1 MTNDRTP
8 IKFTSNTLGES
19 YCKYSHPSGLDI
31 YIFKKKMLS
40 SYAIF
45 GTKYGSVHNIFKPDS
60 SEDFISV
67 PDGIAHFLEHKLFAA
82 EDGSDAFE
90 RFSEYGAD
98 ANAYTSFNKTCY
110 LFSCTKN
117 FDSSLRELLTFVT
130 HPHFTDENVAS
141 EQGIIGEE
149 ISMYD
154 DSPYDRCF
162 YGMLEGL
169 YHHHSIRKNI
179 CGSRES
185 IAKITPSLLYS
196 CYDAFYRPSNM
207 VLVICGDVD
216 EENCLNIADECLGTL
231 PDTRIPVSA
240 KSCVENEPHSV
251 CKSYVEQHMQV
262 SKPIFKIGYKDTDI
276 PQESDMRQR
285 RDLCMAILN
294 DMIFSDSGTLYNTLM
309 DKEMISPNLSTDY
322 TVSEDFAFCSVSG
335 EADDPK
341 AVLKEITEFIEK
353 TKLQGLSEDDFL
365 RCKRVLYADAVRS
378 FDSTDLIANNLFE
391 FVCDGNELLSYTN
404 VIESI
409 TFEEISALF
418 QKSYSNESIT
428 LSAVLPIKNKQ

>member
-1 MTNDRTP
+1 MTNDLHP
-8 IKFTSNTLGES
+8 IKFTNSTLGES
-19 YCKYSHPSGLDI
+19 YNKYSHSSGLDI
-31 YIFKKKMLS
+31 YIFKKKMSS

-45 GTKYGSVHNIFKPDS
+45 GTKYGSVHNIFKPDGS
-60 SEDFISV
+60 DEFISV

-117 FDSSLRELLTFVT
+117 FEDALRELLTFVT

-169 YHHHSIRKNI
+169 FHYHSIRRNI

-185 IAKITPSLLYS
+185 ISKITPSLLYS
-196 CYDAFYRPSNM
+196 CYDAFYRLSNM

-216 EENCLNIADECLGTL
+216 TDICLGIADECLGNIR
-231 PDTRIPVSA
+231 DTRKPVTV
-240 KSCVENEPHSV
+240 KSCEKGEPVSV

-262 SKPIFKIGYKDTDI
+262 AKPIFKIGFKDTDI
-276 PQESDMRQR
+276 PTASAARHR
-285 RDLCMAILN
+285 KDLSMAILN
-294 DMIFSDSGTLYNTLM
+294 DMIFSDSGPLYNLLV
-309 DKEMISPNLSTDY
+309 DEDMISPNLSTDY
-322 TVSEDFAFCSVSG
+322 TVSEDFAFSSVSG

-341 AVLKEITEFIEK
+341 AVLSKVMDFIK
-353 TKLQGLSEDDFL
+353 QAKADGLSKDDFL
-365 RCKRVLYADAVRS
+365 RCKRVLYADAVRA

-391 FVCDGNELLSYTN
+391 FVCDGNELLSYTDI
-404 VIESI
+404 IESI
-409 TFEEISALF
+409 TFEEICELF
-418 QKSYSNESIT
+418 SKSYRNESIT
-428 LSAVLPIKNKQ
+428 LSVVLPIKSK

>member
-1 MTNDRTP
+1 MTNNLTP
-8 IKFTSNTLGES
+8 IRYTNNTLGECYS
-19 YCKYSHPSGLDI
+19 KYTHPSGLDI
-31 YIFKKKMLS
+31 YIFKKKMSS

-45 GTKYGSVHNIFKPDS
+45 GTKYGSVHNIFKPDGS
-60 SEDFISV
+60 DEFISV

-117 FDSSLRELLTFVT
+117 FEKSLRELLTFVT

-169 YHHHSIRKNI
+169 YHYHSIRRNI

-185 IAKITPSLLYS
+185 ISRITPSLLYS
-196 CYDAFYRPSNM
+196 CYDAFYRLSNM

-216 EENCLNIADECLGTL
+216 EKSCLDIADECLGNIT
-231 PDTRIPVSA
+231 DSRNPVTA
-240 KSCVENEPHSV
+240 KSCKKDEPSSV
-251 CKSYVEQHMQV
+251 CKNYVEQHMQV
-262 SKPIFKIGYKDTDI
+262 AKPIFKIGFKDTDI
-276 PQESDMRQR
+276 PGDPVARQR
-285 RDLCMAILN
+285 KDISMAILN
-294 DMIFSDSGTLYNTLM
+294 DMIFSDSGRLYNILV
-309 DKEMISPNLSTDY
+309 DGDMISPNLATDY
-322 TVSEDFAFCSVSG
+322 TVSDDFAFGSVSG
-335 EADDPK
+335 EADDPR
-341 AVLKEITEFIEK
+341 AVLTRITEFIDTLK
-353 TKLQGLSEDDFL
+353 DSGLCKDDFL
-365 RCKRVLYADAVRS
+365 RCKRVIYADAIRS

-391 FVCDGNELLSYTN
+391 FVCDGNELLSYTDI
-404 VIESI
+404 IESI
-409 TFEEISALF
+409 TFEEICELF
-418 QKSYSNESIT
+418 QKSFDTDSIT
-428 LSAVLPIKNKQ
+428 LSVVLPVEK